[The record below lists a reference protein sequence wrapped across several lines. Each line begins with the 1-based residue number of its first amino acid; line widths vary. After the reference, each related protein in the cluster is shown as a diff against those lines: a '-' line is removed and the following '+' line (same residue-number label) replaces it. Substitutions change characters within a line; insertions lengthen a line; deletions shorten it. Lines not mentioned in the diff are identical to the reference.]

1 MLLHPIEVCRFLAVF
16 CQSVLYVMGSL
27 LQFVRSQIRL
37 LTVKSVARSVN
48 DAFAGFYEFLL
59 FSLKYAPPDYI
70 GMLAVLVGR
79 ETMKCATH
87 IVQRQHAVFSLYI
100 LHNCAPMFVIVE
112 LRTQNFKTETECP
125 CLFVYLIYNLYLA
138 SSDLILVVDET
149 SQDVTTKGETVVVV
163 LQDGTKLSVFH
174 IVFELYP
181 DRIVGIVEECGGS
194 RSDDTKVSDE
204 LLDNLSKAIED
215 GLKTVSGEEN
225 IVKIHI
231 FGETE
236 RDESQTRFGLHKFLE
251 LKSNTDGTIDY

>member
-1 MLLHPIEVCRFLAVF
+1 MLLHTIEVCRLLAMF

-27 LQFVRSQIRL
+27 LQFVRSQIHL

-59 FSLKYAPPDYI
+59 FSLKHAPPDYI

-79 ETMKCATH
+79 ETMKRASH

-100 LHNCAPMFVIVE
+100 LHDCAPMLMIVE

-138 SSDLILVVDET
+138 SSDFILVVNKT
-149 SQDVTTKGETVVVV
+149 SQDVTTKGKTVVVF

-181 DRIVGIVEECGGS
+181 DGIVGIVEECGGS
-194 RSDDTKVSDE
+194 RNTLLNVYFMVGIQCTLNRHDT
-204 LLDNLSKAIED
+204 
-215 GLKTVSGEEN
+215 
-225 IVKIHI
+225 
-231 FGETE
+231 F
-236 RDESQTRFGLHKFLE
+236 
-251 LKSNTDGTIDY
+251 